1 MPSSKLIFSSSPSAL
16 IRYQIVSTYF
26 LNGAFKELSS
36 VDFLVESLYPRA
48 TPKHPEDLLTLY
60 VMRVQK
66 RKWRT
71 FGVFSEKKKATE
83 VGNSESSGLFGF
95 AETSSFALQFLI
107 DINQSACRQILE
119 IIDESFCSSRYE
131 RERVCFLV

>member
-71 FGVFSEKKKATE
+71 FGVFRGGKVTE
-83 VGNSESSGLFGF
+83 VGNSESSVCSDLRKVHHLLF
-95 AETSSFALQFLI
+95 SFL
-107 DINQSACRQILE
+107 
-119 IIDESFCSSRYE
+119 
-131 RERVCFLV
+131 